1 MQARRFLISGRVQ
14 GVGFRLFTYDAAAR
28 EGLTGWVQN
37 RADGGVEVVV
47 EGEAASL
54 ERFERAVRH
63 GPPRARVETF
73 EAESLTASG
82 TFFQFTVR

>member
-14 GVGFRLFTYDAAAR
+14 GVGFRLFAYDAAAR

-37 RADGGVEVVV
+37 RADGGVEVLA
-47 EGEAASL
+47 EGEGASL
-54 ERFERAVRH
+54 ERFERALRH

-73 EAESLTASG
+73 EAELLPPSG
-82 TFFQFTVR
+82 AFFQFTVR